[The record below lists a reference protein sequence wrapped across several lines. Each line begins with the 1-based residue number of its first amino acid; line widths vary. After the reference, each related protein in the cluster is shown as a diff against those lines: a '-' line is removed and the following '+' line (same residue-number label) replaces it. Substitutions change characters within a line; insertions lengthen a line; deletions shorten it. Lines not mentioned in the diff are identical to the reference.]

1 MRGKDA
7 YARLRSRLARRF
19 ANERSPFRPL
29 NLSVLL
35 IPLLTLLGAN
45 TALAGPEDDALL
57 NRWLARQTNVTAWSA
72 DFVQTRHLK
81 ALTQPLTTPGRV
93 WFVAPDQFRWEL
105 GTPAQSIALRAKDD
119 LLVIAPRLKRAERY
133 SLADFASGP
142 MKDALAL
149 LDTGFPRDAA
159 DFHRRFDLLGLART
173 NDTYAFRLQ
182 PRAAAARKLLPE
194 LTIVIGT
201 NDFRLSATELV
212 FTDGSRLR
220 NDFTNATENPVI
232 DPARFKPPMDATWKV
247 TEPLKPK

>member
-1 MRGKDA
+1 MRGEA
-7 YARLRSRLARRF
+7 ACVRIRSHLAQRF
-19 ANERSPFRPL
+19 PNDRSSFRPL
-29 NLSVLL
+29 NFSFLL
-35 IPLLTLLGAN
+35 FSLLVLLGA
-45 TALAGPEDDALL
+45 TAALAGPEDDALL
-57 NRWLARQTNVTAWSA
+57 NRWLARQTNVTSWSA

-93 WFVAPDQFRWEL
+93 WFVAPDKFRWEL
-105 GTPAQSIALRAKDD
+105 GAPAQSIALRAQDD

-159 DFHRRFDLLGLART
+159 DFHRRFDLLGLGRT

-182 PRAAAARKLLPE
+182 PRAAAVRKLLPE
-194 LTIVIGT
+194 LTVLVGT
-201 NDFRLSATELV
+201 NDFRLSGTELV

-220 NDFTNATENPVI
+220 NDFTNASENPAI
-232 DPARFKPPMDATWKV
+232 DPALFTPPMDATWKV